1 MESGLLRGAVR
12 GNQDPGVPKAQYNFD
27 IFNARGVRRE
37 ELNGTPYRY
46 WHSHAIADIFARRL
60 PSTVDIL
67 DAGGGDGGTL
77 RLLRNLGLH
86 GTYTC
91 LDRQPAMRVSSDPE
105 FDIDV
110 VASAFDQFR
119 PPRRFDAVLFQGCLE
134 CVRDY
139 SEIAWAPDCLKPG
152 GFVVATLHCR
162 NTRRLYR
169 VYRKSGGVYPL
180 DESELEP
187 AFARIGLKIVEL
199 IPLGG
204 VAARLCQYVMNSGL
218 AYYPQILL
226 QESAGRIF
234 PGLRKANLIGRAN
247 RVLNPLTVR
256 FDHALRF
263 RRIGHC
269 LVLEPLGHP
278 KEGN

>member
-1 MESGLLRGAVR
+1 M
-12 GNQDPGVPKAQYNFD
+12 PKAQYNFD
-27 IFNARGVRRE
+27 IFNARGVRTE

-46 WHSHAIADIFARRL
+46 WHSYAIADIFARRL
-60 PSTVDIL
+60 PATVDVL
-67 DAGGGDGGTL
+67 DAGGRDGGTL
-77 RLLRNLGLH
+77 RLLRNLGLR

-91 LDRQPAMRVSSDPE
+91 LDRQPAMRVARDPE
-105 FDIDV
+105 FAIDV
-110 VASAFDQFR
+110 VASAFDKFR

-134 CVRDY
+134 YVRDY
-139 SEIAWAPDCLKPG
+139 SEIAWVSGCLKPG

-162 NTRRLYR
+162 NTRRLYH
-169 VYRKSGGVYPL
+169 VYRKSGAVYPL
-180 DESELEP
+180 DEVELKP

-199 IPLGG
+199 MPLGG
-204 VAARLCQYVMNSGL
+204 LAARLCQYVMNSGI

-226 QESAGRIF
+226 QQSAGQIF
-234 PGLRKANLIGRAN
+234 PALRKANLIERAN

-256 FDHALRF
+256 LDYALRF

-278 KEGN
+278 QKGD